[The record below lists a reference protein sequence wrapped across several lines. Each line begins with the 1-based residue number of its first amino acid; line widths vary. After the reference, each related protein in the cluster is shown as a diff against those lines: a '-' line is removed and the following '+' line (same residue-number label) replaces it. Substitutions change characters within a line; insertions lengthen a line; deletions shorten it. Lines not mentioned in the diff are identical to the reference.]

1 LNFLW
6 EKTVGGKM
14 REKQITRRRFLKDF
28 TLTCTYGSF
37 GVQALAARQV
47 WGKPTKGVGS
57 KESATMEYRTLG
69 KTDLKVSALSFG
81 VMRLSEPSVLFQA
94 LDMGINYFDT
104 AHVYQNGNNEK
115 MLGSVLKQYGR
126 SNVYIATKILPYYK
140 QFGSKQL
147 NNQKS
152 METLMEKSL
161 TRLQTDYVDV
171 LFLHSITDPEWPLH
185 EEMIG
190 FCQQMKKTGKA
201 RFVGISFHTTGQTY
215 VDTVERTLEA
225 GVYDIFLATLNF
237 KSPPEHIQAL
247 NRARQKGVG
256 IIAMKTQAGGYKAE
270 AKPWLNQH
278 QAALKWVLDNPFVDC
293 AIPGMVNRQQL
304 AENAGVIGK
313 KIGWSDR
320 KTLAAYY
327 DAVKDRY
334 CLRCGSCTA
343 SCKHKVDIST
353 IHRCLMYWEGY
364 QDFDL
369 GRATYRR
376 LAPTANALACMG
388 CTAPT
393 CNCINGIKISER
405 MRHAHIHFT

>member
-1 LNFLW
+1 MEGN
-6 EKTVGGKM
+6 M
-14 REKQITRRRFLKDF
+14 RERQITRRRFLKDL
-28 TLTCTYGSF
+28 TLTCTYGTV
-37 GVQALAARQV
+37 GAHALAARQV
-47 WGKPTKGVGS
+47 WGKPLKGAGP
-57 KESATMEYRTLG
+57 KESPAMEYRTLG
-69 KTDLKVSALSFG
+69 KTGLKVSALSFG
-81 VMRLSEPSVLFQA
+81 VMRLSDPSVLFPA

-115 MLGSVLKQYGR
+115 MLGSVLKPYGR
-126 SNVYIATKILPYYK
+126 SKVYIATKILPYYK
-140 QFGSKQL
+140 QFGSKHL

-152 METLMEKSL
+152 MQTLLEKSL
-161 TRLQTDYVDV
+161 TRLQTDYVDI
-171 LFLHSITDPEWPLH
+171 LFLHSITDPKWPLH

-190 FCQQMKKTGKA
+190 FCQQMKKEGKA

-215 VDTVERTLEA
+215 VDTVDRTLEA
-225 GVYDIFLATLNF
+225 GIYDVFLATLNF
-237 KSPPEHIQAL
+237 KSLPEHIQAL

-270 AKPWLNQH
+270 AKPWLNPH
-278 QAALKWVLDNPFVDC
+278 QAALKWVLDKQFVDC

-304 AENAGVIGK
+304 EENAGVVGK

-327 DAVKDRY
+327 DEVKNRF
-334 CLRCGSCTA
+334 CLRCGSCTG

-364 QDFDL
+364 QDFYL
-369 GRATYRR
+369 GRDTYRR
-376 LAPTANALACMG
+376 LAPTENALACMD
-388 CTAPT
+388 CRAPT